1 MLPIIDSATTDLL
14 SLAIDAAALRQQALA
29 QNIAN
34 VNTPGYRRIDVSF
47 VERINA
53 LVDASGHV
61 RAPGKADLA
70 AFRPYVQVAQPE
82 GGDGTVSLDTE
93 VAAMS
98 ENTLR
103 HQILVKALSRH
114 LALIGTAINEG
125 KR

>member
-1 MLPIIDSATTDLL
+1 LPTIDSSTTALL
-14 SLAIDAAALRQQALA
+14 GLAIDAAALRQQALA

-47 VERINA
+47 EERIAA
-53 LVDASGHV
+53 LVDGSGQV
-61 RAPGKADLA
+61 RDPGKAGLA
-70 AFRPYVQVAQPE
+70 TFRPFLQVAQADAAD
-82 GGDGTVSLDTE
+82 GGVSLDTE
-93 VAAMS
+93 LAAMS

-103 HQILVKALSRH
+103 HQVLVKALSRH